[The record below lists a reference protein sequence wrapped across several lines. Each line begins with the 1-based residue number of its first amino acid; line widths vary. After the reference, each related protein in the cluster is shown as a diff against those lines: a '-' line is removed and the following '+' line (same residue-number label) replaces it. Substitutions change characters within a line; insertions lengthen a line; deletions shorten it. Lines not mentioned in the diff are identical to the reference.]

1 MQSPVKKKPKPPPP
15 AQSEEQPSA
24 WQEFT
29 DDETGRIYFV
39 NVFTNESRWAPKNIF
54 SDGLPELGALSQ
66 STNFTSNPSV
76 PTDDQHKPAR
86 LITINRFSTLSDLT
100 DFRYPKTN
108 IWNQVLDETGT
119 LGGYSNE
126 AGVNSHVERVITDI
140 LESLGIRGRV
150 IIRAEVEVMGIRP
163 DFMLI
168 LADGHPIGTVEG
180 KQPGKIAMH
189 NPNILGEVYDQLMH
203 LSSIFRVDNPF
214 AILTSYEEWRI
225 CWLNLPATNE
235 LASTTTIPEI
245 TPYQT
250 PTKQNAAEEIDSLE
264 SENDCPEDEPSSPP
278 PPPTPSRA
286 KNVGSLQEVD
296 EDVDPAD
303 VDGKLDDQDRVFCG
317 TGVMPWTD
325 RSLPAMLA
333 SVIRKMM
340 IARQDPSPK
349 VLRLA
354 NENTSAWKKAPK
366 QSTLNFSL
374 CISRAVRNFFLWE
387 DLGHGADGKAFL
399 VSGGTRGAVGVLKF
413 FFKDAETKA
422 KHELH
427 MWQEVYSHLP
437 SVALTVRIVT
447 VMGQTAL
454 LMPWFQ
460 HPPQRNQS
468 TLNAVEETLRKD
480 FQGKHIYHADVAWR
494 NVGIYIDQGET
505 KAVVF
510 DMQRVHPENS
520 GLDILGSKGEDWVT
534 AAVASLSSKVDDL
547 KKSNLEL

>member
-15 AQSEEQPSA
+15 AQSEEQSSA

-29 DDETGRIYFV
+29 DDESGRIYFV
-39 NVFTNESRWAPKNIF
+39 NVLTNESRWAPKNIF
-54 SDGLPELGALSQ
+54 SDGLPELGPLSR

-86 LITINRFSTLSDLT
+86 LTTINRFSTLSVVP
-100 DFRYPKTN
+100 DFRFPKTN

-150 IIRAEVEVMGIRP
+150 IIRAEVEVMQDRP

-168 LADGHPIGTVEG
+168 LVDGHPVGTIEG

-189 NPNILGEVYDQLMH
+189 NPNILGEVYDHLMH
-203 LSSIFRVDNPF
+203 LSSIFRVDNPV

-225 CWLNLPATNE
+225 CWLNLPATNDF
-235 LASTTTIPEI
+235 ASTTTIPEI
-245 TPYQT
+245 TPYQ
-250 PTKQNAAEEIDSLE
+250 PL
-264 SENDCPEDEPSSPP
+264 PPS
-278 PPPTPSRA
+278 TPSRA
-286 KNVGSLQEVD
+286 KNVGSLQEVEQD
-296 EDVDPAD
+296 VDQDVDPKD
-303 VDGKLDDQDRVFCG
+303 VDGKFDDQDRVFCG
-317 TGVMPWTD
+317 TDVMPWTD

-333 SVIRKMM
+333 SVITKMM
-340 IARQDPSPK
+340 MARQGPSPK
-349 VLRLA
+349 FLRLA
-354 NENTSAWKKAPK
+354 NENTSAWKKAPE
-366 QSTLNFSL
+366 QSTLNFNL
-374 CISRAVRNFFLWE
+374 CISRAVQNFFLWE

-399 VSGGTRGAVGVLKF
+399 VSGGTKGAVGDLKF
-413 FFKDAETKA
+413 FFRDAETKA

-427 MWQEVYSHLP
+427 MWHEVYSHLP
-437 SVALTVRIVT
+437 SVVPTVRIVT

-468 TLNAVEETLRKD
+468 TLSAVEETLRKD
-480 FQGKHIYHADVAWR
+480 F
-494 NVGIYIDQGET
+494 
-505 KAVVF
+505 
-510 DMQRVHPENS
+510 
-520 GLDILGSKGEDWVT
+520 
-534 AAVASLSSKVDDL
+534 
-547 KKSNLEL
+547 